1 MSLEESL
8 AKLRQMSQEKY
19 GDIRQHMVDAI
30 KEQKASG
37 IVDKAIKV
45 GDKLPPF
52 ALPNSRGE
60 IVTSDDLLAK
70 GPLVL
75 TVFRGHW

>member
-19 GDIRQHMVDAI
+19 GEKRQKMVTAI
-30 KEQKASG
+30 KAQKESG
-37 IVDKAIKV
+37 VVDRAIKI
-45 GDKLPPF
+45 GDKLPSF
-52 ALPNSRGE
+52 ALPDSKGE
-60 IVTSDDLLAK
+60 IVTSDSLLAN
-70 GPLVL
+70 GAVVL